1 MKSFI
6 KTAALSFL
14 TVSSLSLTVATQ
26 TQAQNQ
32 AAYFT
37 QPSPTYTTYS
47 ELDRLQ
53 YQENLRLRREMNR
66 NKMYRIGME
75 SINQRYESLYN

>member
-26 TQAQNQ
+26 AQAQNR
-32 AAYFT
+32 APYFT
-37 QPSPTYTTYS
+37 HPSPTYTTSS

-53 YQENLRLRREMNR
+53 YQEDLRLRREMNR
-66 NKMYRIGME
+66 NRMYRIEME